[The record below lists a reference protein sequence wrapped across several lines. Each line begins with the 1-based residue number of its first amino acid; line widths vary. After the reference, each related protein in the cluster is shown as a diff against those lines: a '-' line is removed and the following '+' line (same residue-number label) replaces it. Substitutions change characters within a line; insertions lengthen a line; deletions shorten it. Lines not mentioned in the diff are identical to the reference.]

1 MLRVLALVVVVLAA
15 AQSSYGQSV
24 EQRRKELQRLKTSI
38 ETTRS
43 RIDALR
49 KRESGAMKSLSSVQ
63 RQRHRLA
70 AFIAELEADL
80 SALRDS
86 AVNVQ
91 RGIDQTRA
99 DLRAAEQAYS
109 VASSKL
115 LVLKAR
121 RRGSED
127 VRATTDVLY
136 RTLTENVSVYADR
149 MRRLTDSLD
158 EQKSLLEAYSTTQA
172 QLLATKAQEDRQL
185 TTTIAK
191 SRSQLAAIRKDRTS
205 LERELSQKRRS
216 LSRMSGIIANLEKKE
231 RAQRAQR
238 EREARERAK
247 RTKTPEITPAPPR
260 HTAGGFAP
268 RSLPW
273 PTASRTLIHGYGT
286 YRNEATGTT
295 FENPGIDIKSG
306 NGSRVTAV
314 ADGDVSSVSF
324 LPGFGSLVIID
335 HHNGYR
341 TVYAN
346 LATVTVREGTSV
358 RAGSAV
364 GTSGENVDGELLHFE
379 IWYGR
384 TRKNPTL
391 YLR

>member
-1 MLRVLALVVVVLAA
+1 MLRVLALIVVVLATA
-15 AQSSYGQSV
+15 HSSYGQSV
-24 EQRRKELQRLKTSI
+24 EDRRKELQRLKSSI
-38 ETTRS
+38 ESTRN

-49 KRESGAMKSLSSVQ
+49 KRESGAMKSLTSVQ

-80 SALRDS
+80 TALRDS
-86 AVNVQ
+86 ATSVQ
-91 RGIDQTRA
+91 RGMEQTRSE
-99 DLRAAEQAYS
+99 LRAAEQAYS
-109 VASSKL
+109 DASSRL
-115 LVLKAR
+115 LALKAR

-127 VRATTDVLY
+127 VRVTTDVMY
-136 RTLTENVSVYADR
+136 RTLTENVTTYADR

-158 EQKSLLEAYSTTQA
+158 EQKTLLEAYSSTQE

-191 SRSQLAAIRKDRTS
+191 SRSQLASIRKNRTS

-216 LSRMSGIIANLEKKE
+216 LSKMSGIIANLEKKE
-231 RAQRAQR
+231 RAQRARR
-238 EREARERAK
+238 EREARARAN

-346 LATVTVREGTSV
+346 LATVTVREGSNV
-358 RAGSAV
+358 RAGTTL
-364 GTSGENVDGELLHFE
+364 GTSGENVDGELVHFE

-384 TRKNPTL
+384 TRKNPSA